1 MKAEETRVRQSQLVS
16 TFGVGSIIPSGDHSY
31 LICGLDDWDERTCAP
46 IEEPRLARS
55 LGVHM
60 FRAPSTGAKR
70 GDVPVVRFPEYQYCP
85 ECRRL
90 ARYWEFDAQ
99 KMQCQDCVRE
109 LTPSRFVACCEN
121 GHLEDFPY
129 FQWVHRR
136 VDGQVTWNESAKHSM
151 KLVTRGTSSSLG
163 DIVVKCTCGVQ
174 QRDLEGAFNR
184 HAVAMVKSCDG
195 RRPWLPGAEPEACDK
210 NLRALQRGSANVWF
224 STVRSSISIP
234 PWSSP
239 NARFVTKNWD
249 TFEVLDDDSVRKVV
263 EARAQKDRNLDIE
276 GVMALVRQRRGV
288 DGGQPPTDDQLRA
301 EEYLALCDGND
312 VGAQDTFQCLSVGVS
327 SEIHEVIAQVSKV
340 TRLREVRALQGF
352 SRVTPVTA
360 SGTSAPV
367 ARLSLQRLN
376 WLPAV
381 EVYGEGVFVR
391 LRDDL
396 VDGWE
401 KGAFATNRHA
411 MLEGAL
417 KIRAQESDATTTIE
431 VPTARFL
438 AVHTLAHALL
448 KELSLDAGYP
458 AGALRERIY
467 ADGEQAGF
475 LVYTASSDAA
485 GSLGGLAA
493 LASEDRFAAIL
504 QSATARAGWCSND
517 PVCSESGPSGSDG
530 LNLAA
535 CHACLLLPETS
546 CEHRNIYLDRLT
558 LVGGHGT
565 ENPGLFDK
573 L

>member
-1 MKAEETRVRQSQLVS
+1 MRAEDTRVRQSQLVS

-31 LICGLDDWDERTCAP
+31 LICGLDDWDERTCAT

-55 LGVHM
+55 LDVHT
-60 FRAPSTGAKR
+60 FRAPSSGRRR
-70 GDVPVVRFPEYQYCP
+70 GDVPVIRFPEFQYCP

-90 ARYWEFDAQ
+90 ARFWEFDAH

-109 LTPSRFVACCEN
+109 LTPSRFVACCAN

-136 VDGQVTWNESAKHSM
+136 VEGQITWDESAKHSM

-163 DIVVKCTCGVQ
+163 DIIVKCSCGVSP
-174 QRDLEGAFNR
+174 RDLEGAFGRN
-184 HAVAMVKSCDG
+184 AVAMVKSCGG
-195 RRPWLPGAEPEACDK
+195 RRPWLPGAEAEPCDK

-224 STVRSSISIP
+224 ATVRSSISIP

-239 NARFVTKNWD
+239 NARFVTRNWD
-249 TFEVLDDDSVRKVV
+249 TFEDLDDDQIRRIVERKRK
-263 EARAQKDRNLDIE
+263 EERSLDSE
-276 GVMALVRQRRGV
+276 GVLAVVHQRRGV
-288 DGGQPPTDDQLRA
+288 VAGTPPTDSKLRA

-312 VGAQDTFQCLSVGVS
+312 GGSHDTFQCIPADVAHDVQDA
-327 SEIHEVIAQVSKV
+327 VAQVSRV

-352 SRVTPVTA
+352 SRVTPMAA
-360 SGTSAPV
+360 SGLNAPV

-376 WLPAV
+376 WLPGV

-391 LRDDL
+391 LQNNVL
-396 VDGWE
+396 TAWE
-401 KGAFATNRHA
+401 SGALSRTRHA
-411 MLEGAL
+411 MLEGAVRV
-417 KIRAQESDATTTIE
+417 RAQESGADASFE
-431 VPTARFL
+431 APSAKFL
-438 AVHTLAHALL
+438 LVHTLAHALL

-467 ADGEQAGF
+467 ADDDQAGF

-493 LASEDRFAAIL
+493 LASERRFGAIF
-504 QSATARAGWCSND
+504 QSALARASWCSND

-546 CEHRNIYLDRLT
+546 CEHRNIFLDRLT
-558 LVGGHGT
+558 LVGGNGLDAD
-565 ENPGLFDK
+565 GLFDG